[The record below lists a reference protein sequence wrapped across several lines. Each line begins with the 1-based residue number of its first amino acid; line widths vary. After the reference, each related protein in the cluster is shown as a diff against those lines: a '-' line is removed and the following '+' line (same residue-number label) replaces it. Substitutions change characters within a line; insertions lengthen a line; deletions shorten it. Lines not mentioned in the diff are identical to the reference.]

1 MGAHMKKRILPVIIA
16 ILLILVIAGGALG
29 KVLLDKYS
37 YSKEEADW
45 NEFYQV
51 SESDRSAIILQDEM
65 VEEQALIRDDV
76 CYFDLATVHK
86 YMNEVFYAD
95 MTEKLLLYANPTE
108 VIRTTFGETSYTT
121 TEGTQ
126 DAGYVISF
134 VEGDTVYVAADYVKL
149 FTNYSYDCYDRHVQ
163 VYTEWGTRQV
173 AQLKK
178 DTAVRLRGGVK
189 SPILTQAAKG
199 DTLEILEQMETWSKV
214 MTADSVIGYVENKRL
229 GDITE
234 ETETPVTD
242 YQEPEYTA
250 LTSDSKICLGWH
262 SIGGV
267 GGNDTLYSMVSGT
280 KGMNVIAPTWFS
292 LTDENGSI
300 RNFGTANYVT
310 TAHNMGLQVWGVVDN
325 FNYANETGTAIST
338 LNMLSSTTSRQNFV
352 RNVTDAAVSLGLDG
366 INVDFEQLSSDCGP
380 HYVEFIRELSIQCR
394 NRGLV
399 LSIANYVPFNFNDYY
414 RLDIQG
420 QVADYVIIMGYDEHW
435 HGSKDPGSV
444 ASISYVSG
452 GLDRTLQ
459 EVPANKVVNAL
470 PFYTILW
477 KTEGTDVTDE
487 YITMN
492 NEADFMNRAGVTA
505 EWDEETCQN
514 YAEWTSG
521 NATYQIWLEDAES
534 IAVKLNMM
542 ATKNIGGVAVWR
554 LGYGTQAAWELINA
568 YLQ

>member
-16 ILLILVIAGGALG
+16 ILLILVIAGGAPG

-214 MTADSVIGYVENKRL
+214 KTADSVIGYVENKRL

-262 SIGGV
+262 SIGGA